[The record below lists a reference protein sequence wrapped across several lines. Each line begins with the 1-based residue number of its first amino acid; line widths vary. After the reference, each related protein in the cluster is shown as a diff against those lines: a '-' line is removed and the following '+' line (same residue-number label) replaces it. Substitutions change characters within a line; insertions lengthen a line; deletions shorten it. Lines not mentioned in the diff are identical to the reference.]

1 VPQMFRPELNLKK
14 SHILYVNRHK
24 SRRAMGD
31 DDIEIPPSQTGSVWG
46 AHGRLGRNLG
56 PGPLSSSW
64 PDRSR
69 PVARGVTQ
77 RLLKRAKS
85 SAAAQPSLRG
95 ARRKDGHGRYVRG
108 FSWAVAPAVQLPPD
122 RSRGGVTQQLSAL

>member
-69 PVARGVTQ
+69 GVLPNGCSNVPNLPP
-77 RLLKRAKS
+77 RRNPAY
-85 SAAAQPSLRG
+85 AGRG
-95 ARRKDGHGRYVRG
+95 AKT
-108 FSWAVAPAVQLPPD
+108 AM
-122 RSRGGVTQQLSAL
+122 GGM